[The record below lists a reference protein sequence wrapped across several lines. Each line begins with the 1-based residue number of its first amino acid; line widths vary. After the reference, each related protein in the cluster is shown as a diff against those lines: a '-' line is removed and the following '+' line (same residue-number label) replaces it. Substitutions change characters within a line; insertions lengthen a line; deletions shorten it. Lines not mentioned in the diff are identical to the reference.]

1 MGENIC
7 KWNNWQEINL
17 QNIQRA
23 HAAQY
28 QWNKQPNQKMGR
40 RPSYP
45 VLKDIIHW
53 DAQLGG
59 LAHLVTNH
67 EDNAS
72 KAHSPFWGS
81 NFRNLNWIGPSRE
94 LSTQV
99 RFGCIW
105 V

>member
-1 MGENIC
+1 
-7 KWNNWQEINL
+7 
-17 QNIQRA
+17 
-23 HAAQY
+23 
-28 QWNKQPNQKMGR
+28 MGR

-72 KAHSPFWGS
+72 KAHSPF
-81 NFRNLNWIGPSRE
+81 
-94 LSTQV
+94 
-99 RFGCIW
+99 
-105 V
+105 